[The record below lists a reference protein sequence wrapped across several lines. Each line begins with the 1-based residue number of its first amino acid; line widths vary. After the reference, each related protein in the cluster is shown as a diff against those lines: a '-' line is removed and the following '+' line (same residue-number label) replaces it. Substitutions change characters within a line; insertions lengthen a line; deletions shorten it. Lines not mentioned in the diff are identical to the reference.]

1 METTPKLKTNVEVL
15 AKAIRRRSVVSFTYL
30 GSEQVVAEPFILG
43 IHKDTGKYVL
53 RCYKSFPLHIG
64 DRKDNW
70 LLLNLDDMTNLK
82 ITPMRSKDLRKGG
95 MERETEMSEI
105 IENVADYIRD

>member
-1 METTPKLKTNVEVL
+1 METTPQLKTNVEVL
-15 AKAIRRRSVVSFTYL
+15 AKAIRRKSVVSFTYL
-30 GSEQVVAEPFILG
+30 GSEQMLVEPTILG
-43 IHKDTGKYVL
+43 IHKDNGKHVL

-64 DRKDNW
+64 DKKDNW
-70 LLLNLDDMTNLK
+70 LLLNLDDMINLK

-105 IENVADYIRD
+105 LENVADYIRG